1 MRDNYDDV
9 LAAGIDRRT
18 LLKYAGAV
26 SAATALTATLAAC
39 SGPTTKATAGPS
51 KSGQAATGTA
61 AHPNGVITATSA
73 FLFNGGF
80 DPMNT
85 SGAVGTCTNQ
95 HIFEALVDLDPIT
108 RKPYAALAKAMPT
121 SKDGGTTWT
130 ASLRSGAKFS
140 DGTAVTTDDVA
151 WSFMRIIDPANK
163 AILAPF
169 LSFLD
174 SATAKDAS
182 TVEFTL
188 KQPFALFPQRSA
200 VVKIVPKAKTADAAA
215 ALAFNSAPIGTG
227 PFKLDS
233 ASATN
238 GVVMSNNT
246 NYNGPRPALVTSIV
260 LRTSADNTA
269 RLNDL
274 QGGLSQSIEAV
285 PYLNAAALGTPFKA
299 DVRQAFNLLYIM
311 FNCSVAPF
319 NDKRVRQALFYAID
333 QKKVIATALNGYGS
347 AATSY
352 LDEANADYQKAST
365 IYSYNPKKAKA
376 LLAAAGVKNLSF
388 DFITTNAAFIA
399 DSAPI
404 IVEAWKEIGVNAT
417 LNTVP
422 TATALNL
429 VAGENFRVLS
439 GSGDPTVYGPDT
451 DLLLRW
457 FYSGDQWMTNRAR
470 WTDPARLKLSNL
482 IDKAATQSG
491 AAQKA
496 TWKQA
501 LDLIADEV
509 PLYPVFHTKT
519 ITGFDP
525 TKLANFRGAATTGQY
540 FLGVGRAK

>member
-18 LLKYAGAV
+18 LLKYAGAFG
-26 SAATALTATLAAC
+26 AATALTATLAAC
-39 SGPTTKATAGPS
+39 SGPAPSASPSAGGQTAM
-51 KSGQAATGTA
+51 GTA
-61 AHPNGVITATSA
+61 ANPSGVITATSA

-108 RKPYAALAKAMPT
+108 RKPYAALATALPV
-121 SKDGGTTWT
+121 SKDGGMTWT
-130 ASLRSGAKFS
+130 ATLRDGAKFS
-140 DGTAVTTDDVA
+140 DGTPVTADDVA
-151 WSFMRIIDPANK
+151 WSFMRVIDPANK
-163 AILAPF
+163 AILGPF
-169 LSFLD
+169 MTFLA
-174 SATAKDAS
+174 SATATDAK
-182 TVEFTL
+182 TVSFAL
-188 KQPFALFPQRSA
+188 KQPFALFPQRSS
-200 VVKIVPKAKTADAAA
+200 VIKIVPKAKTADAAA
-215 ALAFNSAPIGTG
+215 ALVFNSSPIGSG

-233 ASATN
+233 ASATS

-246 NYNGPRPALVTSIV
+246 NYNGPRAALVTSIV
-260 LRTSADNTA
+260 LRTSNDNTA

-285 PYLNAAALGTPFKA
+285 PYLNAASLGAPFKA
-299 DVRQAFNLLYIM
+299 DIRQAFNLLYIM
-311 FNCSVAPF
+311 FNCSAAPF

-333 QKKVIATALNGYGS
+333 EKKLIATALNGYGS

-365 IYSYNPKKAKA
+365 VYSYDPKKAKA
-376 LLAAAGVKNLSF
+376 LLAQAGVTNLSF

-404 IVEAWKEIGVNAT
+404 IVEAWKEIGVNAK

-429 VAGENFRVLS
+429 VAGETFQVLS

-457 FYSGDQWMTNRAR
+457 YYSGDQWMKNRAR
-470 WTDPARLKLSNL
+470 WTDPARQKLSDL

-491 AAQKA
+491 ANQKA

-509 PLYPVFHTKT
+509 PLYPVFHTKM

-525 TKLANFRGAATTGQY
+525 TKLTDFHGAATTGQY